1 MTDNQEKSHNSIS
14 ENKAGSIRK
23 QRQKIPIN
31 LVPYHLRLSP
41 QYSALSPQSS
51 EPKRSS
57 SETLIKRSA
66 PDADRNDLRIDEAKI
81 FPELISD
88 LLANGLKVKFRAPGY
103 SMYPTILHEDVITVE
118 PVRPEEVQVGDIVL
132 YRNENSVIAHRVIK
146 IENKSSIYTD
156 SQSSVLSLPRGMPP
170 SASPFGGFHRGPQS
184 FFILRGDARP
194 ACDDPINAEQILG
207 KVVSVERNGRCMNP
221 YSLKIKLT
229 FYVRRLVSC
238 LKRFLH

>member
-118 PVRPEEVQVGDIVL
+118 PIRPEVVQVGDIVL

-146 IENKSSIYTD
+146 IENKSSIHTD
-156 SQSSVLSLPRGMPP
+156 SQSSVIS
-170 SASPFGGFHRGPQS
+170 PQS

-207 KVVSVERNGRCMNP
+207 KVVSVERNGRCINP
-221 YSLKIKLT
+221 YSLKIRLI
-229 FYVRRLVSC
+229 FYVRRLASR
-238 LKRFLH
+238 LKRFLN

>member
-132 YRNENSVIAHRVIK
+132 YRNENSVIAHRVISVLSPQLAPWNAAFSVPLWG
-146 IENKSSIYTD
+146 IPPG
-156 SQSSVLSLPRGMPP
+156 SSVLFYTARRCT
-170 SASPFGGFHRGPQS
+170 AR
-184 FFILRGDARP
+184 LR
-194 ACDDPINAEQILG
+194 
-207 KVVSVERNGRCMNP
+207 
-221 YSLKIKLT
+221 
-229 FYVRRLVSC
+229 
-238 LKRFLH
+238 

>member
-146 IENKSSIYTD
+146 IENKSSIHTD
-156 SQSSVLSLPRGMPP
+156 SQSSVIS
-170 SASPFGGFHRGPQS
+170 PQS

-207 KVVSVERNGRCMNP
+207 KVVSVERNGRCMNS
-221 YSLKIKLT
+221 YSLKIRLT